1 LLPSIHK
8 QGASGQANASIIT
21 DYIPLIDVGCM
32 RLRTKLSGSTIRSVD
47 QDKTRKVQP
56 RGCRD
61 EDVSSR
67 WAKGLGRA
75 QPSCGAKIMNL
86 YSNLSFDGRS
96 LRRLSLRVGLLA
108 GVALV
113 LAGCVSTQP
122 DNGLGMLQASATAD
136 LGKQVEKIRSEE
148 EAGTAKSRVDS
159 LLKKPLS
166 ADAAV
171 QIAFWNNRGLQAAF
185 NELGIADAQRMQA
198 SLPPNPRI
206 AIARTTAPLALEIE
220 RQISGSILALVTLPA
235 RVEIANDRFRA
246 AQLRTLENMLKLAAD
261 TRRQY
266 YRAVAANQQVATLV
280 QAKSTAEATAELFKR
295 LGESGGVNK
304 LNQARDFVFYAE
316 TGAQLAQARIQ
327 QRVEREKLIR
337 LMGLWGEDLSALKL
351 PGALPAMPR
360 LATSREIEAEALK
373 RRVDLQMARA
383 DLDALAKSLGLTQ
396 ATRFVADIDL
406 LGRRTYDRAFK
417 ADGDRERTIRRTL
430 ELEIEIPLFDFGQAR
445 AALAEETYMQAAN
458 KLAEKAI
465 NIRSEAREAYQ
476 VWRGTY
482 DVSRLYQSQV
492 LPLRKIIQEESLLQ
506 YNGMLIDVT
515 QLIADARGRMMSQVA
530 AVNAKRDFFIADV
543 DFKHALIGGGVSG
556 AAASAGAAPQGGGE
570 PGH

>member
-1 LLPSIHK
+1 MLPSFHK
-8 QGASGQANASIIT
+8 QGASGQANAWIIT

-32 RLRTKLSGSTIRSVD
+32 RLRTKLSGSTIRSVGE
-47 QDKTRKVQP
+47 DKTRKVQP
-56 RGCRD
+56 RGRRD
-61 EDVSSR
+61 EDLSSR

-96 LRRLSLRVGLLA
+96 LRRLSLRAGLLA

-148 EAGTAKSRVDS
+148 EAGTSKSRVDS
-159 LLKKPLS
+159 LLKKPLT

-246 AQLRTLENMLKLAAD
+246 AQLRTLENTLKLAAD

-266 YRAVAANQQVATLV
+266 YRAVAANQQVAALV

-327 QRVEREKLIR
+327 QGVEREKLIR

-351 PGALPAMPR
+351 PNSLPAMPR

-417 ADGDRERTIRRTL
+417 ADGDRESTIRRTL

-465 NIRSEAREAYQ
+465 NVRSEAREAYQ

>member
-1 LLPSIHK
+1 LLPSFHK
-8 QGASGQANASIIT
+8 QGASGQANAWIIT

-32 RLRTKLSGSTIRSVD
+32 RLRTKLSGSTIRSVGE
-47 QDKTRKVQP
+47 DKTRKVQP
-56 RGCRD
+56 RGRRD
-61 EDVSSR
+61 EDLSSR

-96 LRRLSLRVGLLA
+96 LRRLSLRAGLLA

-148 EAGTAKSRVDS
+148 EAGTSKSRVDS
-159 LLKKPLS
+159 LLKKPLT

-246 AQLRTLENMLKLAAD
+246 AQLRTLENTLKLAAD

-266 YRAVAANQQVATLV
+266 YRAVAANQQVAALV

-327 QRVEREKLIR
+327 QGVEREKLIR

-351 PGALPAMPR
+351 PNSLPAMPR

-417 ADGDRERTIRRTL
+417 ADGDRESTIRRTL

-465 NIRSEAREAYQ
+465 NVRSEAREAYQ

>member
-1 LLPSIHK
+1 
-8 QGASGQANASIIT
+8 
-21 DYIPLIDVGCM
+21 
-32 RLRTKLSGSTIRSVD
+32 
-47 QDKTRKVQP
+47 
-56 RGCRD
+56 
-61 EDVSSR
+61 
-67 WAKGLGRA
+67 
-75 QPSCGAKIMNL
+75 
-86 YSNLSFDGRS
+86 
-96 LRRLSLRVGLLA
+96 
-108 GVALV
+108 
-113 LAGCVSTQP
+113 
-122 DNGLGMLQASATAD
+122 
-136 LGKQVEKIRSEE
+136 
-148 EAGTAKSRVDS
+148 
-159 LLKKPLS
+159 
-166 ADAAV
+166 
-171 QIAFWNNRGLQAAF
+171 
-185 NELGIADAQRMQA
+185 
-198 SLPPNPRI
+198 
-206 AIARTTAPLALEIE
+206 
-220 RQISGSILALVTLPA
+220 
-235 RVEIANDRFRA
+235 
-246 AQLRTLENMLKLAAD
+246 
-261 TRRQY
+261 
-266 YRAVAANQQVATLV
+266 
-280 QAKSTAEATAELFKR
+280 
-295 LGESGGVNK
+295 
-304 LNQARDFVFYAE
+304 
-316 TGAQLAQARIQ
+316 
-327 QRVEREKLIR
+327 VEREKLIR

-351 PGALPAMPR
+351 PNSLPAMPR

-417 ADGDRERTIRRTL
+417 ADGDRESTIRRTL

-465 NIRSEAREAYQ
+465 NVRSEAREAYQ